1 MFVIDKNACCLFGFG
16 MLRWIKYT
24 KRGAKRL
31 IVVSFVRMS
40 HRPRVSEKRIVVVG
54 IMSGLCGRASRKLI
68 SVRVLDICADG
79 QIGVEVL

>member
-1 MFVIDKNACCLFGFG
+1 METRVVCLVSVCYDG
-16 MLRWIKYT
+16 IKYT
-24 KRGAKRL
+24 MRGAKRR
-31 IVVSFVRMS
+31 IVVSFIRTS

-54 IMSGLCGRASRKLI
+54 IMSGLFGRASRKLI

>member
-1 MFVIDKNACCLFGFG
+1 

-40 HRPRVSEKRIVVVG
+40 HRPRVSEKRIVALGMKVSRDG
-54 IMSGLCGRASRKLI
+54 ASRKWP
-68 SVRVLDICADG
+68 SVRDLDIGADG
-79 QIGVEVL
+79 HIGVEVL